1 MKTVFIFTFVL
12 DWKTRECKI
21 RIRIR
26 ISSFLFSELRQDS
39 IEEEEII
46 FMLFDFF
53 AVHGKIKSTGQE
65 LCVALGNK
73 PPDMYYH
80 YHYPFP

>member
-1 MKTVFIFTFVL
+1 MK
-12 DWKTRECKI
+12 
-21 RIRIR
+21 IRIR

-53 AVHGKIKSTGQE
+53 AVHGKSRARAQ
-65 LCVALGNK
+65 A
-73 PPDMYYH
+73 
-80 YHYPFP
+80 

>member
-1 MKTVFIFTFVL
+1 MINPSSSWIVYHHQMKTVFIFTFVL

-53 AVHGKIKSTGQE
+53 AVHGKIKSKG
-65 LCVALGNK
+65 L
-73 PPDMYYH
+73 
-80 YHYPFP
+80 

>member
-1 MKTVFIFTFVL
+1 MIKGSLVYIMHVIEVEEKSSTLII
-12 DWKTRECKI
+12 I
-21 RIRIR
+21 RTKRYIR

-53 AVHGKIKSTGQE
+53 AVHGKIKSKG
-65 LCVALGNK
+65 L
-73 PPDMYYH
+73 
-80 YHYPFP
+80 

>member
-26 ISSFLFSELRQDS
+26 ISFFLFSELCQDS

-53 AVHGKIKSTGQE
+53 AVHGKIKGKG
-65 LCVALGNK
+65 L
-73 PPDMYYH
+73 
-80 YHYPFP
+80 

>member
-26 ISSFLFSELRQDS
+26 ISSFLFLFSELRQDS

-53 AVHGKIKSTGQE
+53 AVHGKIKGKG
-65 LCVALGNK
+65 L
-73 PPDMYYH
+73 
-80 YHYPFP
+80 

>member
-1 MKTVFIFTFVL
+1 MK
-12 DWKTRECKI
+12 
-21 RIRIR
+21 IRIR

-53 AVHGKIKSTGQE
+53 AVHGKIKSKG
-65 LCVALGNK
+65 L
-73 PPDMYYH
+73 
-80 YHYPFP
+80 